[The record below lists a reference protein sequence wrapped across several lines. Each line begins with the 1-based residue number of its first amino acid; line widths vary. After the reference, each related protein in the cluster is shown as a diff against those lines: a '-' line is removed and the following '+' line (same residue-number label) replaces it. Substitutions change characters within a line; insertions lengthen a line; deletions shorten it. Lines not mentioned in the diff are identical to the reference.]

1 MCERLKDRRISSR
14 RQDMGLGSSEC
25 ATQLFVF
32 PCIQELSVVVDAEPQ
47 LAVEHVE
54 KKLEV
59 VQDDR

>member
-14 RQDMGLGSSEC
+14 RQDMGLGSFEC
-25 ATQLFVF
+25 ATQLFVV
-32 PCIQELSVVVDAEPQ
+32 PYTQELAVAVDVEPQ
-47 LAVEHVE
+47 PAVGHVE

>member
-1 MCERLKDRRISSR
+1 
-14 RQDMGLGSSEC
+14 MGLGSSEC

-32 PCIQELSVVVDAEPQ
+32 PCIQELSVDVDAAPQ
-47 LAVEHVE
+47 PAVEHVE